1 MWFNFAFFSCLTRII
16 DGESIKSEANMAHRI
31 IDSHQHYWST
41 AYDDYGWLT
50 PALALLY
57 RDFGP
62 EDLAPHLAET
72 GVDRTILVQAAP
84 TVDET
89 ERLLL
94 IAGQEPTV
102 AGVVGWAP
110 LDEPGVERTLMRLA
124 GNRKLLAVR
133 PMLQDIEDVNWITRG
148 RVQAALGSLVT
159 LRLAFDAL
167 VKPQHL
173 PGLLATVEAH
183 PDLRVVIDHGAKPDI
198 AGGEFE
204 PWATHMEALAGHDNV
219 FCKLSGLLTEAGRN
233 GDTETLQPYVRHLF
247 ACFGADRLMWGS
259 DWPVLEQVSTYRSWH
274 RMSHD
279 LLKDA
284 GKTELDRIFGGT
296 AHEFYRLPN

>member
-1 MWFNFAFFSCLTRII
+1 
-16 DGESIKSEANMAHRI
+16 MARRI
-31 IDSHQHYWST
+31 IDSHQHFWSI

-84 TVDET
+84 AVDET
-89 ERLLL
+89 ERLLH
-94 IAGQEPTV
+94 IAGQDPTV

-110 LDEPGVERTLMRLA
+110 LDEPGAEQTLIRLA
-124 GNRKLLAVR
+124 GNRNFLGVR
-133 PMLQDIEDVNWITRG
+133 PMLQDIDDVNWINRD
-148 RVQAALGSLVT
+148 RVQTVLGT
-159 LRLAFDAL
+159 LATLCLSFDAL

-173 PGLLATVEAH
+173 PGLLTTVKAH

-198 AGGEFE
+198 AGGRFE
-204 PWATHMEALAGHDNV
+204 PWASHMEALAAYDGV
-219 FCKLSGLLTEAGRN
+219 YCKLSGLLTEAGSDR
-233 GDTETLQPYVRHLF
+233 DVETLRPYVRHLL

-259 DWPVLEQVSTYRSWH
+259 DWPVLEQVSSYGSWYG
-274 RMSHD
+274 MSRD

-284 GKTELDRIFGGT
+284 GKTELDRIFGDT
-296 AHEFYRLPN
+296 AHEFYRLSS

>member
-1 MWFNFAFFSCLTRII
+1 
-16 DGESIKSEANMAHRI
+16 MAYRI
-31 IDSHQHYWST
+31 IDSHQHFWSP

-50 PALALLY
+50 PALAPLY

-72 GVDRTILVQAAP
+72 GVDVTVLVQAAP

-94 IAGQEPTV
+94 IADKEPTV

-110 LDEPGVERTLMRLA
+110 LDDPGVERTLEQLA
-124 GNRKLLAVR
+124 GNGKFLGVR
-133 PMLQDIEDVNWITRG
+133 PMLHDIEDVNWISRG
-148 RVQAALGSLVT
+148 HVQTALGSLAT
-159 LRLAFDAL
+159 LRLTLDAL

-198 AGGEFE
+198 AGGRFE
-204 PWATHMEALAGHDNV
+204 PWATHIEALAGSGNV
-219 FCKLSGLLTEAGRN
+219 FCKLSGLLTEAGQNR
-233 GDTETLQPYVRHLF
+233 DTETLRPYVRHLL
-247 ACFGADRLMWGS
+247 ACFSADRLMWGS
-259 DWPVLEQVSTYRSWH
+259 DWPVLELAGTYRSWY
-274 RMSHD
+274 RMSHE

-284 GKTELDRIFGGT
+284 RPTELDRIFGGT
-296 AHEFYRLPN
+296 AHEFYRLPD